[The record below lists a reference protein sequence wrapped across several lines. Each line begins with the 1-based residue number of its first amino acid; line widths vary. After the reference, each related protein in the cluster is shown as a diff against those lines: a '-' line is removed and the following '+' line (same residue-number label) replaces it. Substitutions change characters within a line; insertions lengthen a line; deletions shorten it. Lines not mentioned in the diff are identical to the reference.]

1 MTFTASQMELIATRN
16 GLIIETVTSSESQE
30 VEYLA
35 VRLKFTITAFFTMG
49 ETGEYKYSHTYNSET
64 GKTTKRT
71 PYIFS

>member
-1 MTFTASQMELIATRN
+1 MTFTASKMKLIAAMN
-16 GLIIETVTSSESQE
+16 GLIIETVPSSEPQG

-35 VRLKFTITAFFTMG
+35 VRLKFTITAFFTMD
-49 ETGEYKYSHTYNSET
+49 ESGEYKYSHTYNSET

>member
-16 GLIIETVTSSESQE
+16 GLIIETVTSSG

-35 VRLKFTITAFFTMG
+35 VRLKFTITAFFTMD
-49 ETGEYKYSHTYNSET
+49 ENGEYKYSHTYNSET